1 MISALQV
8 LSVLL
13 SGLLYFGF
21 FFLNDWLFSGL
32 EAHPGANWIYLP
44 AGLRLLNTL
53 LLGGEGAI
61 GLLLAS
67 LALSFG
73 VVHDDPVTAAV
84 SPFISAGVPYLVY
97 RLALAKGLP
106 STLEQLSP
114 TYLSALIFLHAVA
127 TSGLHSLWYAM
138 RGVSQSFLSGFSVMF
153 IGDLM
158 GTLIII
164 YLIKL
169 LLMVWD
175 RMSNVTPPI

>member
-1 MISALQV
+1 MTAPVNAGHQHRNQHQSKPIHADEHLSESRDHAMTSTLPSSISGQLAPVSLRIRER
-8 LSVLL
+8 
-13 SGLLYFGF
+13 
-21 FFLNDWLFSGL
+21 L
-32 EAHPGANWIYLP
+32 EA
-44 AGLRLLNTL
+44 
-53 LLGGEGAI
+53 
-61 GLLLAS
+61 
-67 LALSFG
+67 
-73 VVHDDPVTAAV
+73 
-84 SPFISAGVPYLVY
+84 AGVPYLVY